1 MKIAS
6 RFLTPPDLTPPEP
19 GEAVH
24 LTVDGHAI
32 TARPG
37 DTIAAALLAHSGD
50 AFRHSAKGAPRTAF
64 CMMGVCFDCL
74 IEVDGRPNI
83 QGCMILVRDGM
94 VLRRQRGLR
103 PLTGGRADA

>member
-6 RFLTPPDLTPPEP
+6 RFLTPPDA

-24 LTVDGHAI
+24 MTVDGEPV

-37 DTIAAALLAHSGD
+37 DTVAAALLAHSGD
-50 AFRHSAKGAPRTAF
+50 ASRQSVKGAPRTAF
-64 CMMGVCFDCL
+64 CMMGVCFDCQ
-74 IEVDGRPNI
+74 IEVDGRPNM
-83 QGCMILVRDGM
+83 QSCMIPVREGM

-103 PLTGGRADA
+103 NLAGGGKDA